1 MLKAASADPSAE
13 EIAARALGFLAQDMQ
28 RLGRFLALSGL
39 DPSTIREA
47 AREPGFTSSV
57 LDHLLTDERL
67 LLEFAQAEGL
77 RPEAVADA
85 RRRLTGDSDPVG

>member
-1 MLKAASADPSAE
+1 MLKTPSVDASAE
-13 EIAARALGFLAQDMQ
+13 EIGARALGFLARDMQ

-39 DPSTIREA
+39 DPSTIRAA
-47 AREPGFTSSV
+47 AREPGFASAV

-67 LLEFAQAEGL
+67 LLAFAEAEGL